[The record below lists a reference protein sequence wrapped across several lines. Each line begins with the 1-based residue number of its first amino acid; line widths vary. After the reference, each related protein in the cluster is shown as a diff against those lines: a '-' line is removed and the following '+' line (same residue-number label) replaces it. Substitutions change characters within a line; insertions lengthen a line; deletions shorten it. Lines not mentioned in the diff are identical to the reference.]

1 MVRFS
6 PNSLPS
12 VYKFFSARFIPV
24 GAAGTANIRAMN
36 SATAPEA
43 APASELDSGR
53 QPAGRGR
60 ILAWAAWDWGSA
72 AFNAVMTTFVFTV
85 YLTSKA
91 FGGEDEASAVLGT
104 ALAIAGAAIAVLA
117 PVTGQRSDAG
127 GRRKLW
133 LGVNTAAVALLTG
146 LCFFV
151 FPRPEFLLL
160 GVTLI
165 ALGNIFFEFA
175 GVNYNAMLAQIST
188 PANIGKIS
196 GFGWASGYLGGI
208 VALLIVLQLFV
219 QPSIEWFGASTE
231 DSLNIRLVAVFSAL
245 WLLVFAVP
253 VMVAVPEV
261 PIARQDRLGFF
272 ASYGLLAR
280 RIKAIYRTSPHTI
293 YFLLAS
299 AIFRDGLAAVFTFGG
314 VIAAGTFGFDLKQV
328 IFFAIFGNVVAAV
341 GALVGGLLDD
351 RSGPKAVIIGS
362 LAGLLVAGTALLIL
376 GNGTY
381 SLFGISWSGSMTFWV
396 FGLFLCLFVG
406 PAQSSSRAYLARLAP
421 TGETGEL
428 FGLYATTGRAV
439 SFLAPALF
447 TLCIT
452 IATPLVAPGQ
462 AQRWG
467 IVGIMVVLLAGLLV
481 LLPVKSP
488 GKTGIAVVPSR

>member
-1 MVRFS
+1 MQ
-6 PNSLPS
+6 PS
-12 VYKFFSARFIPV
+12 
-24 GAAGTANIRAMN
+24 
-36 SATAPEA
+36 
-43 APASELDSGR
+43 SELASGN
-53 QPAGRGR
+53 QVSTKGR
-60 ILAWAAWDWGSA
+60 ILAWASWDWGSA

-85 YLTSKA
+85 YLTSNA
-91 FGGEDEASAVLGT
+91 FGGKDEASAVLGG
-104 ALAIAGAAIAVLA
+104 ALAVAGLAIALLA

-133 LGVNTAAVALLTG
+133 LGVNTAAVAVLTG

-151 FPRPEFLLL
+151 FPQPEFLLL

-165 ALGNIFFEFA
+165 ALGNVFFEFA

-188 PANIGKIS
+188 PRNIGKVS
-196 GFGWASGYLGGI
+196 GIGWGAGYLGGI

-219 QPSIEWFGASTE
+219 QPSFEWFGASTQ

-245 WLLVFAVP
+245 WFFIFALPVLFAVP
-253 VMVAVPEV
+253 ELPRTGRA
-261 PIARQDRLGFF
+261 ARLGIV
-272 ASYGLLAR
+272 ASYRLLFR
-280 RIKAIYRTSPHTI
+280 RIRAIYATSPHTI

-299 AIFRDGLAAVFTFGG
+299 AVFRDGLAAVFTFGG
-314 VIAAGTFGFDLKQV
+314 IIAAGTFGFELSQV

-341 GALVGGLLDD
+341 GAIIGGFLDD
-351 RSGPKAVIIGS
+351 RVGPKAVIIGS
-362 LAGLLVAGTALLIL
+362 LAGLLVAGTVILVL
-376 GNGTY
+376 GNGDY
-381 SLFGISWSGSMTFWV
+381 SFFGMDWAGSTTFWV

-421 TGETGEL
+421 HGESGEL

-452 IATPLVAPGQ
+452 VATPLVAAGE

-467 IVGIMVVLLAGLLV
+467 ILGIMVVLLAGLLV

-488 GKTGIAVVPSR
+488 DKAPIAVVPSA

>member
-1 MVRFS
+1 
-6 PNSLPS
+6 
-12 VYKFFSARFIPV
+12 
-24 GAAGTANIRAMN
+24 MN
-36 SATAPEA
+36 SATAPGA
-43 APASELDSGR
+43 APVSELES
-53 QPAGRGR
+53 AGTAAGKGQV
-60 ILAWAAWDWGSA
+60 IAWAAWDWGSA

-91 FGGEDEASAVLGT
+91 FGGEDEASAVLGS
-104 ALAIAGAAIAVLA
+104 ALAVAGAAIALLA
-117 PVTGQRSDAG
+117 PVTGQRSDTG

-133 LGVNTAAVALLTG
+133 LGVNTAAVAVLTG

-160 GVTLI
+160 GVALI

-175 GVNYNAMLAQIST
+175 GVNYNAMLVQVST

-196 GFGWASGYLGGI
+196 GFGWASGYVGGI

-219 QPSIEWFGASTE
+219 QPSIDWFGASTE
-231 DSLNIRLVAVFSAL
+231 ESLNIRLVAVFSAL
-245 WLLVFAVP
+245 WFLVFALP
-253 VMVAVPEV
+253 VMFAVPEV
-261 PIARQDRLGFF
+261 PKGKQANPGFF

-280 RIKAIYRTSPHTI
+280 RVRAIYRTSPHTI

-314 VIAAGTFGFDLKQV
+314 IIAAGTFGFDLKQV
-328 IFFAIFGNVVAAV
+328 IFFAIFGNVVAAA
-341 GALVGGLLDD
+341 GALLGGLLDD
-351 RSGPKAVIIGS
+351 RAGPKAVIIGS
-362 LAGLLVAGTALLIL
+362 LTGLLIAGSALLAL

-381 SLFGISWSGSMTFWV
+381 SFFGMNWAGSTTFWV

-421 TGETGEL
+421 HGESGEL

-452 IATPLVAPGQ
+452 IATPFVAPGE

-467 IVGIMVVLLAGLLV
+467 ILGIMAVLLAGLLV
-481 LLPVKSP
+481 MLPVKAP
-488 GKTGIAVVPSR
+488 EQTEIGVVPAA